1 MYNNDAYSDTEK
13 ECNNNTK
20 LSLKP
25 DNQSVKCDGYKYSG

>member
-25 DNQSVKCDGYKYSG
+25 DNQLSL